1 MVIKTDDDETP
12 YLQLLDT
19 PGMFDNRGPLI
30 EVVNSISIAK
40 CMKRFKTL
48 RIVVMVRESA
58 LDATGD
64 GFANTA
70 ETMGKLFLG
79 GSASA
84 KKNVLLWINP
94 HKPEVDY
101 GEDVIMDDIKKMTT
115 ARRGARL
122 RAHHSGPVQFAQGG
136 ARARV

>member
-1 MVIKTDDDETP
+1 MLGAPIKGSEIGRHGVGDSLVNSVVIKTDDDETP

-40 CMKRFKTL
+40 CMKAWTL
-48 RIVVMVRESA
+48 RIVVMVREPA

-64 GFANTA
+64 GLANTA

-79 GSASA
+79 GSAGQEECA
-84 KKNVLLWINP
+84 P
-94 HKPEVDY
+94 VDQPAQAR
-101 GEDVIMDDIKKMTT
+101 GRL
-115 ARRGARL
+115 RRGWD
-122 RAHHSGPVQFAQGG
+122 HG
-136 ARARV
+136 